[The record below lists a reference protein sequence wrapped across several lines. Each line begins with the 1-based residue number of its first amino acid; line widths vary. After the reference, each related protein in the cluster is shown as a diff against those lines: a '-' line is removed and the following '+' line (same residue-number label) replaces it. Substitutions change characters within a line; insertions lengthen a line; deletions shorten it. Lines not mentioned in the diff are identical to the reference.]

1 MDRRGTQ
8 SDIRKDLLGV
18 IAEDWVVLTVVCVLV
33 NRGWR
38 VEEVVNP
45 GTGAWVEPGGVE
57 DRGGEKPE
65 VVRAEE
71 ESGTGL
77 EEKPGIAEAEEEAP
91 GPRVWELL
99 DDIVAFG
106 IPVLL

>member
-1 MDRRGTQ
+1 M
-8 SDIRKDLLGV
+8 
-18 IAEDWVVLTVVCVLV
+18 

-57 DRGGEKPE
+57 DRRGEKPE
-65 VVRAEE
+65 AVVTAEE

-77 EEKPGIAEAEEEAP
+77 EEKPGIAEAEGAAP
-91 GPRVWELL
+91 GTLVRELL
-99 DDIVAFG
+99 DDIVVFG
-106 IPVLL
+106 APVLL